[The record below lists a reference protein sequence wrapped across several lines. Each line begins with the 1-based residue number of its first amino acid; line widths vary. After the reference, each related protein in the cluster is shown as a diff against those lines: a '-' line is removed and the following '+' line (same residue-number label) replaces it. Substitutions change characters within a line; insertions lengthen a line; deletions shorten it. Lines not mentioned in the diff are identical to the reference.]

1 MRGPKN
7 RWTSDFK
14 TNANL
19 TPDLVNSNVI
29 DVNIPKI
36 VMFTLNE
43 VLLKRGSYRVAF
55 LLFRPKNYNCQPL
68 KEISECSPPKT
79 IKRDKSLSTLTVPT
93 LH

>member
-29 DVNIPKI
+29 DVNIPQI

-55 LLFRPKNYNCQPL
+55 LLFRPKNY
-68 KEISECSPPKT
+68 
-79 IKRDKSLSTLTVPT
+79 
-93 LH
+93 